1 VNRPVAIVVLGMHR
15 SGTSALTG
23 CLDIH
28 GVPLGAP
35 LMPANYDNERGYFE
49 LTEVVTIHDELLG
62 SFGASALDLTK
73 LPAEWASQPT
83 ARRAQERLHDVLRLN
98 FDGKPLWGVKDP
110 RLCVLLPLW
119 EPLFRDMNVEPRYVL
134 MLRSPWEVAKSLEAR
149 NGLETWE
156 SLDLWVGHV
165 AAAERES
172 RARRR
177 AVTTFDRFLA
187 DPGME
192 LSYLAGFLEIAWP
205 RALDDPVREELHAFL
220 EPSIRHFRKVEPP
233 EDIDRGLVN
242 AVEELHSSLMA
253 LRDSASA
260 GLSTRIEAASSVSA
274 RLLAARRASAAR
286 INTSEDEYDLRWLRA
301 DVPEQMAPGQRLFIE
316 GTFVH
321 EGARPLSKR
330 VLSISY
336 HWVDAAD
343 PSKIVVWDGLR
354 TPVKR
359 VLLPG
364 EEYESQISVQAPSQP
379 GRYRLLLDVVREG
392 VAWFSST
399 RLPPSP
405 AEVIVTGT
413 SEVSP
418 PRRS

>member
-1 VNRPVAIVVLGMHR
+1 MNRPVGIIVLGMHR

-23 CLDIH
+23 CLDIL
-28 GVPLGAP
+28 GVSLGAP

-49 LTEVVTIHDELLG
+49 LAEVVTIHDELLG

-73 LPAEWASQPT
+73 LPANWASQPT
-83 ARRAQERLHDVLRLN
+83 ARGAQERLYDVLRRN

-119 EPLFRDMNVEPRYVL
+119 EPLLRDLNVEPRYVL

-156 SLDLWVGHV
+156 SLDLWVEHV
-165 AAAERES
+165 AAAERRS
-172 RARRR
+172 RALRR

-187 DPGME
+187 APEME
-192 LSYLAGFLEIAWP
+192 LSYLAEILGIAWP

-233 EDIDRGLVN
+233 EDIDRGLVD

-253 LRDSASA
+253 LRDASA
-260 GLSTRIEAASSVSA
+260 GLSTRIEAASSVCV
-274 RLLAARRASAAR
+274 RLLTAQRASAAR
-286 INTSEDEYDLRWLRA
+286 IDASEDEYDVRWLRA
-301 DVPEQMAPGQRLFIE
+301 DVPERMAPGQRLFVE
-316 GTFVH
+316 GAFVH

-354 TPVKR
+354 TPVKKIQ
-359 VLLPG
+359 LPG
-364 EEYESQISVQAPSQP
+364 ETYEARISVMAPREA
-379 GRYRLLLDVVREG
+379 GRYLLLLDLVREG
-392 VAWFSST
+392 VAWFS
-399 RLPPSP
+399 RMRPPPSP
-405 AEVIVTGT
+405 PEVIVTGT
-413 SEVSP
+413 S
-418 PRRS
+418 R